1 MRPHVLTAAAVVLAA
16 AAAVAAPGPWQRTE
30 TRAPCAAFDTLRA
43 PFFGDTHVHTTYS
56 FDAVS
61 GDVRTGPRDAY
72 RFALG
77 EPIGLPPYDA
87 MGAPLRTV
95 QLGRPLDFTVVTDH
109 SEFFGEVQL
118 CLTPG
123 LPGFDSSE
131 CTNYR
136 TAIPQTSQIVSPG
149 VTLFGYSYLTP
160 ANPARFGFC
169 GPGNAD
175 CLAQASL
182 VWQDTQ
188 AAAEQFYD
196 RTAACGFTTFVGY
209 EWTSNLNVQNLH
221 RNVLFRTADVPDLPV
236 TYMEEPTPQ
245 GLWAALR
252 TQCLD
257 GIPGCDV
264 LAIPHNS
271 NLSNGAMFRA
281 EGAGGAPL
289 DATQAAFRAA
299 MEPLV
304 ELTQHKGDSECRPG
318 ILTSDEQCG
327 FEKWSG
333 VRIGIPPVPGQTY
346 DPLLFVRNVLKTG
359 LLQEEALGTNPFR
372 LGFIGSTDTHNA
384 TPGATREDD
393 YQGHLGT
400 RDATPQLML
409 AGNAG
414 LGVIGGIESNAGGLA
429 VVWAEE
435 NSRDALF
442 AAMRRREVYATSGIR
457 PVVRFFAGDLTG
469 VSCASPDFVGDAY
482 RGGTPMGGE
491 LGPVR
496 GDRSPRFAVLAFQ
509 DAGEPGVPG
518 TPLQRI
524 QIVKG
529 WVDAGGTAQE
539 KVFDVAGTPENGA
552 SVDLATCTPTGPGA
566 TSLCT
571 LWEDP
576 EFARDQRAFYY
587 ARVLENPVCRW
598 STRLCNAQGVDCAAP
613 PPAGFEACCD
623 PQFPKTIQ
631 ERAWTSPVWY
641 RPEGLSEVKGR
652 VSFGPAPASD
662 RLTLRAR
669 VGRLPQGF
677 DLATQD
683 LRVTLSD
690 DDVIWDVVMP
700 AGTLRPRGAR
710 RFEYAD
716 GSGALGGVR
725 RAAFSLSRTGEA
737 TLKLRTVPLALGAA
751 DRTEH
756 MVRLDLSAGTWTA
769 SETRLWD
776 ATPRRLASR

>member
-1 MRPHVLTAAAVVLAA
+1 MRPLPILAAVL
-16 AAAVAAPGPWQRTE
+16 AAVAASAAPAPWQRTE
-30 TRAPCAAFDTLRA
+30 SRAPCAAFDTLRA

-61 GDVRTGPRDAY
+61 GDVRTFPRDAY
-72 RFALG
+72 RFARG

-87 MGAPLRTV
+87 MGTPLRTV
-95 QLGRPLDFTVVTDH
+95 QLGRSLDFTIVTDH

-123 LPGFDSSE
+123 LPGYDSSE
-131 CTNYR
+131 CTAYR
-136 TAIPQTSQIVSPG
+136 DAIPQTTATVSPG
-149 VTLFGYSYLTP
+149 VTLFGASYLTP
-160 ANPARFGFC
+160 PVPARFGFC
-169 GPGNAD
+169 GPGAVD

-196 RTAACGFTTFVGY
+196 RTPACGFTTFVGY
-209 EWTSNLNVQNLH
+209 EWTSNLEVQNLH
-221 RNVLFRTADVPDLPV
+221 RNVVFRTAAVPPLPV

-252 TQCLD
+252 AQCLD
-257 GIPGCDV
+257 GLAGCDV

-271 NLSNGAMFRA
+271 NVSNGVMFRA

-289 DATQAAFRAA
+289 DAAQAAFRAA

-333 VRIGIPPVPGQTY
+333 VRIGIPPVPGQAY
-346 DPLLFVRNVLKTG
+346 DPLLFVRNALKVG
-359 LLQEEALGTNPFR
+359 LAQEDALGVNPFR

-400 RDATPQLML
+400 RDATPALML
-409 AGNAG
+409 AANAG
-414 LGVIGGIESNAGGLA
+414 LGVIGGIESNPGGLA

-442 AAMRRREVYATSGIR
+442 AAMRRREAYATSGTR
-457 PVVRFFAGDLTG
+457 PVVRFFAGDLRG
-469 VSCASPDFVGDAY
+469 VSCGQPDFVARAY
-482 RGGTPMGGE
+482 RAGTPMGGE
-491 LGPVR
+491 IGPVR
-496 GDRSPRFAVLAFQ
+496 GTASPRFAVLAFQ

-529 WVDAGGTAQE
+529 WLDGAGVAQE
-539 KVFDVAGTPENGA
+539 RVFEVAGDPANGA
-552 SVDLATCTPTGPGA
+552 GVDPTTCTTTGAGA
-566 TSLCT
+566 AALCT
-571 LWEDP
+571 VWEDP
-576 EFARDQRAFYY
+576 EFDRAQRAFYY

-598 STRLCNAQGVDCAAP
+598 STRLCNAEGVDCTGT
-613 PPAGFEACCD
+613 PPAGLEACCD
-623 PQFPKTIQ
+623 PQVPKTIQ

-641 RPEGLSEVKGR
+641 RPEGVADTVAKLA
-652 VSFGPAPASD
+652 FGGVAGAD
-662 RLTLRAR
+662 RLALTVR
-669 VGRLPQGF
+669 VGRAPAGF
-677 DLATQD
+677 DLAAQD

-690 DDVIWDVVMP
+690 DDTIWDATIP
-700 AGTLRPRGAR
+700 AGTLRPRGTR
-710 RFEYAD
+710 RFEYDDPA
-716 GSGALGGVR
+716 GAVGGLR
-725 RAAFSLSRTGEA
+725 RARVAVSRNGEVR
-737 TLKLRTVPLALGAA
+737 LKLRTVPLDLAAA

-756 MVRLDLSAGTWTA
+756 MVRLDLTAGDWTA
-769 SETRLWD
+769 SETRLWR
-776 ATPRRLASR
+776 ATARRLTSQ